1 MLLKA
6 IIIGDQPNAREKFQ
20 LMIEL
25 YCKNVQAA
33 VLAKDAEEVWL
44 L

>member
-6 IIIGDQPNAREKFQ
+6 IIIGDEPNAREKFQ

-33 VLAKDAEEVWL
+33 VLEDAEEVWL